1 MKTKSVLIVFICIV
15 FAVIVCLSCVSAFS
29 IAQIEI
35 TFVAVKDSSSS
46 YFRDVKEDL
55 DVVLGKSLLFFDRSE
70 VERIVERYPYLE
82 LTGVEKDYTNKLKVS
97 ICERE
102 EQYAVFS
109 DGAYYMLDQ
118 NGFVLDKRAENT
130 YNLDSELKN
139 IALNLDEIGLMTPT
153 VGSAITV
160 ADRYTEWLNTVMEIG
175 KAFYLRNT
183 VDSVTIDSEEEKIV
197 LFVKT
202 GISITIERPLDFS
215 KDKLKEAWSAY
226 DTLTDK
232 QKSTGSLS
240 VYRLDDGTIRR
251 LYSPVTA

>member
-46 YFRDVKEDL
+46 YFREVKEDL
-55 DVVLGKSLLFFDRSE
+55 DVVLGKSLLFFDKNE
-70 VERIVERYPYLE
+70 IGRIVEQYPYLE
-82 LTGVEKDYTNKLKVS
+82 LTGVEKEYTNKLKVS
-97 ICERE
+97 ISERE
-102 EQYAVFS
+102 EQYAVFFE
-109 DGAYYMLDQ
+109 DAYYMLDQ
-118 NGFVLDKRAENT
+118 NGFVLDKRPENT
-130 YNLDSELKN
+130 YHLDAELKN
-139 IALNLDEIGLMTPT
+139 IALNLDEIGLLTPV
-153 VGSAITV
+153 VGAPITV
-160 ADRYTEWLNTVMEIG
+160 ADRYAEWLNTVMEIG

-183 VDSVTIDSEEEKIV
+183 VDAVTIDSAEEKIV
-197 LFVKT
+197 LSVKT

-215 KDKLKEAWSAY
+215 EDKLKEAWSAY

-251 LYSPVTA
+251 LYSPVTP